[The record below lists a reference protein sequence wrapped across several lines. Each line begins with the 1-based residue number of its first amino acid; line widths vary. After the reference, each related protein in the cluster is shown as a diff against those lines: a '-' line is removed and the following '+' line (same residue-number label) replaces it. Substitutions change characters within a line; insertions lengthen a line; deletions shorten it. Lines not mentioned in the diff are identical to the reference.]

1 MSYKTSFNGTENNF
15 DVTCKRFESCHFHL
29 TCDDL
34 KQMDLC
40 DRVSA
45 SPKQRPG
52 KRTSLRGHFNR
63 GVNVLFY

>member
-34 KQMDLC
+34 KEMDLC
-40 DRVSA
+40 DGVSA

-52 KRTSLRGHFNR
+52 
-63 GVNVLFY
+63 